1 MNSMGQQYTFWNLIN
16 DYKIVVPKIQ
26 RDYVQGRENKT
37 VEKNREEFVE
47 ELIDSLSGNKPM
59 SLNFVYGTI
68 HGNEFIPIDGQ
79 QRLTTLF
86 LLHLYVFAK
95 KGNKDEIEVLQK
107 KFSYQTRYT
116 TNRFL
121 EKLSEE
127 LPKMLNPFDRNDN
140 LTDIIRDSGW
150 YVTSWDNDPNIRSC
164 LVMLQTIHKTCNK
177 KLVDKNDGIS
187 EFFNLLIGIDC
198 PITFMWLQLDKSFGS
213 DNQLYIRMNSRG
225 KQLTDFENFKAE
237 LYEKILKKEESDGDG
252 KINDFKKNIDGDWY
266 SLFWDAE
273 LCRKTSNKNQDT
285 PVKNKDEENIE
296 KRATLV
302 DRLLQHIFH
311 WTIVSLICKDTDDLT
326 SSSKNSTKEFE
337 RRLYSDLQPG
347 CEIER
352 VYIQEYIDLY
362 QNWENY
368 EEKDDIEKEERERR
382 EKKRVAAFFNNI
394 IEDFACTLSFLSE
407 LKREEPK
414 KIFRFIINDIFQIN
428 YGKKDS
434 INFTIRQYSARVLL
448 YSITKFV
455 KDYKMNEKNDKIEAF
470 KSWYRVV
477 LNLVST
483 QEIDSPEDFQSAVK
497 ALEGCDFNRDYNDI
511 DESIKCWLKKLL
523 KEWEDNSQMKRAF
536 RPAQVGEE
544 ILKLQ
549 LIEDDDWRGAIS
561 QAENT
566 NFDSENTNFDSDDG
580 YKPRDYFRGQ
590 IGFLLHMAGVNEGN
604 LKNLNQDQLND
615 FKYYSKAVRG
625 IFDERKYWEK
635 KDDAKKEDPDKLT
648 GKCDTYINLLQAADC
663 KKYSFDNLFHRAML
677 AHKNYWV
684 DAPGNN
690 IKTFFVYNES
700 HNNYDWRGAFR
711 QKDDKVKAW
720 GTAVDCLKDLLDN
733 YKPKNSDKYSQKY
746 KFDFDDFKDYLVD
759 RIGKWLAG
767 QIGNSNVNET
777 AKERR
782 LRNLL
787 IREPNCFKY
796 IRNNY
801 YVYWDDENQLSK
813 YLLMQLKRQRDGSII
828 NITNELT
835 KGQTP

>member
-1 MNSMGQQYTFWNLIN
+1 MGQQYTFWNLIN

-68 HGNEFIPIDGQ
+68 HGDEFIPIDGQ

-86 LLHLYVFAK
+86 LLHLYLFAK

-127 LPKMLNPFDRNDN
+127 LPEMLNPSDRNDN
-140 LTDIIRDSGW
+140 LTGIIRDSGW
-150 YVTSWDNDPNIRSC
+150 YVTPWDNDPNICSC
-164 LVMLQTIHKTCNK
+164 LVMLQTIHETCNDI
-177 KLVDKNDGIS
+177 LANNNDGIS
-187 EFFNLLIGIDC
+187 KFFNLLTSVDC

-237 LYEKILKKEESDGDG
+237 LYEKILKSNGDEEKDQII
-252 KINDFKKNIDGDWY
+252 KDFKKNIDGDWY

-273 LCRKTSNKNQDT
+273 LCRETSNKNQDT
-285 PVKNKDEENIE
+285 LVKNKDEENIE
-296 KRATLV
+296 KRATLI

-311 WTIVSLICKDTDDLT
+311 WTIVSAICAYKDAVILT
-326 SSSKNSTKEFE
+326 SASKNATKEFVKS
-337 RRLYSDLQPG
+337 LYSDLQPG

-368 EEKDDIEKEERERR
+368 EEKDDLEKEERERR
-382 EKKRVAAFFNNI
+382 EKERVAAFFNNI
-394 IEDFACTLSFLSE
+394 IKDFACTLSFLSE
-407 LKREEPK
+407 IKREEPK

-455 KDYKMNEKNDKIEAF
+455 KDYKMNDKIKAF

-536 RPAQVGEE
+536 RSAQVKEE
-544 ILKLQ
+544 ILKLE
-549 LIEDDDWRGAIS
+549 LVKNCNWESDIRD
-561 QAENT
+561 AENT
-566 NFDSENTNFDSDDG
+566 NFDQKYE
-580 YKPRDYFRGQ
+580 PRDYFRGQ

-604 LKNLNQDQLND
+604 LKNLNQDQLKD
-615 FKYYSKAVRG
+615 FKYYSKAVRE

-635 KDDAKKEDPDKLT
+635 KDDTKKEDPDKLT
-648 GKCDTYINLLQAADC
+648 GKCDTYKNLLKAADC

-677 AHKNYWV
+677 AHENYWV
-684 DAPGNN
+684 GAPGNN
-690 IKTFFVYNES
+690 IKTFFVYNEY

-711 QKDDKVKAW
+711 QKDDKNKTW
-720 GTAVDCLKDLLDN
+720 GTAVGCLKDLLDN
-733 YKPKNSDKYSQKY
+733 YTPKNPDKYNQKY
-746 KFDFDDFKDYLVD
+746 EFNFEHFKDYLVE
-759 RIGKWLAG
+759 RIKNWPAG

-777 AKERR
+777 AEER

-801 YVYWDDENQLSK
+801 YIYWNDTEQE
-813 YLLMQLKRQRDGSII
+813 YLLMSLKRFRKDSFIDI
-828 NITNELT
+828 KKELQ
-835 KGQTP
+835 GQTP

>member
-47 ELIDSLSGNKPM
+47 ELIGSLSGNKPM

-127 LPKMLNPFDRNDN
+127 LPEMLNPSDRNDN

-150 YVTSWDNDPNIRSC
+150 YVTPWDNDPNIRSC
-164 LVMLQTIHKTCNK
+164 LVMLQTIHETCNDI
-177 KLVDKNDGIS
+177 LANNNDGIS
-187 EFFNLLIGIDC
+187 KFFNLLTSVDC
-198 PITFMWLQLDKSFGS
+198 PITFMWLQLPSSFGS

-237 LYEKILKKEESDGDG
+237 LYEKILKSDENDSAG

-273 LCRKTSNKNQDT
+273 LCRETSNKNQDT
-285 PVKNKDEENIE
+285 LVKNKDEENIE

-311 WTIVSLICKDTDDLT
+311 WTIVSAICAYKDAVILT
-326 SSSKNSTKEFE
+326 SASKNATKEFVKS
-337 RRLYSDLQPG
+337 LYSDLQPG

-368 EEKDDIEKEERERR
+368 EEKDDLKKEERERR
-382 EKKRVAAFFNNI
+382 EKERVAAFFNNI
-394 IEDFACTLSFLSE
+394 IKDFACTLSFLSE

-455 KDYKMNEKNDKIEAF
+455 KDYKMNDKIKAF

-497 ALEGCDFNRDYNDI
+497 ALEGCDFNRDSNDI
-511 DESIKCWLKKLL
+511 DESIKCWLKELL
-523 KEWEDNSQMKRAF
+523 KKWEDNFQMKRAF
-536 RPAQVGEE
+536 RPAQVEEE

-549 LIEDDDWRGAIS
+549 LIDDWRVAIS
-561 QAENT
+561 QA
-566 NFDSENTNFDSDDG
+566 ENTNFDSDDG

-604 LKNLNQDQLND
+604 LKNLNQDQLKD
-615 FKYYSKAVRG
+615 FKYYSKAVRE
-625 IFDERKYWEK
+625 IFYEQNYKNDEEN
-635 KDDAKKEDPDKLT
+635 DEITGDPE
-648 GKCDTYINLLQAADC
+648 NLGDI
-663 KKYSFDNLFHRAML
+663 KSTKGFSFDNIFHRAML
-677 AHKNYWV
+677 NYGNYWV
-684 DAPGNN
+684 NAPGNN

-711 QKDDKVKAW
+711 QKDNGEW
-720 GTAVDCLKDLLDN
+720 GNAVDCLMRLLNQYRDN
-733 YKPKNSDKYSQKY
+733 FPNKTDFIFDSFNEWLKKKGFETEINGLSLKRDPEDK
-746 KFDFDDFKDYLVD
+746 
-759 RIGKWLAG
+759 
-767 QIGNSNVNET
+767 
-777 AKERR
+777 
-782 LRNLL
+782 LRELL
-787 IREPNCFKY
+787 LEQPNWFKY

-801 YVYWDDENQLSK
+801 YIYWDNKDQSPE
-813 YLLMQLKRQRDGSII
+813 YLLMRLKRKRDGSII

>member
-1 MNSMGQQYTFWNLIN
+1 MSSIGKQDTFWNLIN
-16 DYKIVVPKIQ
+16 EYKIVVPKIQ

-37 VEKNREEFVE
+37 VEKNREEFVK
-47 ELIDSLSGNKPM
+47 ELIGSLAENKPM

-68 HGNEFIPIDGQ
+68 QNSNEFIPIDGQ

-127 LPKMLNPFDRNDN
+127 LPEMLNLSDRNNN

-150 YVTSWDNDPNIRSC
+150 YVTPWDNDPNIRSC
-164 LVMLQTIHKTCNK
+164 LVMLQTIHETCNDI
-177 KLVDKNDGIS
+177 LANNNDGIS
-187 EFFNLLIGIDC
+187 KFFNLLTGVDC
-198 PITFMWLQLDKSFGS
+198 PITFMWLQLSSSFGS

-237 LYEKILKKEESDGDG
+237 LYEKILKSDENDSAE

-266 SLFWDAE
+266 SLFWHAK
-273 LCRKTSNKNQDT
+273 LCRDTSNKNQDANG
-285 PVKNKDEENIE
+285 KNKDEEDIE
-296 KRATLV
+296 KRATLI

-311 WTIVSLICKDTDDLT
+311 WTIVSAICAYKDAVILT
-326 SSSKNSTKEFE
+326 SASKNSTKEFE

-368 EEKDDIEKEERERR
+368 EEKDDLEKEERERR
-382 EKKRVAAFFNNI
+382 EKERKAAFSKNI
-394 IEDFACTLSFLSE
+394 IEDFAYTLTFLSE
-407 LKREEPK
+407 LKREEAE

-455 KDYKMNEKNDKIEAF
+455 KDYKMNDKIKAF

-497 ALEGCDFNRDYNDI
+497 ALESCDFNRDSNDI
-511 DESIKCWLKKLL
+511 DESIKCWLKELL
-523 KEWEDNSQMKRAF
+523 KKREDNFQMKRAF
-536 RPAQVGEE
+536 RPAQVEEE
-544 ILKLQ
+544 ILKLN
-549 LIEDDDWRGAIS
+549 LIKEGKSNRIDWESAIRN
-561 QAENT
+561 AEKT
-566 NFDSENTNFDSDDG
+566 NFDQG
-580 YKPRDYFRGQ
+580 YQERDYFRGQ
-590 IGFLLHMAGVNEGN
+590 IGFLLHMAGVEMTSIAELNSEN
-604 LKNLNQDQLND
+604 LQN
-615 FKYYSKAVRG
+615 FKYYSEAVQC
-625 IFDERKYWEK
+625 IFDYNNYWNDWKSDEITNK
-635 KDDAKKEDPDKLT
+635 PTTVDEIKSAEE
-648 GKCDTYINLLQAADC
+648 C
-663 KKYSFDNLFHRAML
+663 SFDNIFHRAML
-677 AHKNYWV
+677 NHGNYWV
-684 DAPGNN
+684 NAPGNN

-711 QKDDKVKAW
+711 QHLADDQKGKPQPDDGWGVAVGCLKNLLDTYSPFGKYDQKYVFDFSGFKNWLEKLLADNQKCYKYSD
-720 GTAVDCLKDLLDN
+720 GTAEGNLLDLLIH
-733 YKPKNSDKYSQKY
+733 K
-746 KFDFDDFKDYLVD
+746 
-759 RIGKWLAG
+759 
-767 QIGNSNVNET
+767 
-777 AKERR
+777 
-782 LRNLL
+782 
-787 IREPNCFKY
+787 PNCFKY

-801 YVYWDDENQLSK
+801 YIYWNDTKQE
-813 YLLMQLKRQRDGSII
+813 YLLMSLKRFRKDSFIDI
-828 NITNELT
+828 KKELQ
-835 KGQTP
+835 GQTP

>member
-1 MNSMGQQYTFWNLIN
+1 MGQQYTFWNLIN
-16 DYKIVVPKIQ
+16 NYKIVVPKIQ
-26 RDYVQGRENKT
+26 RDYVQGRENDIVK
-37 VEKNREEFVE
+37 ENREEFVE
-47 ELIDSLSGNKPM
+47 ELIGSLSGHKPM

-86 LLHLYVFAK
+86 LLHLYLFAK

-127 LPKMLNPFDRNDN
+127 LPEMLNPSDRNNN

-150 YVTSWDNDPNIRSC
+150 YVTPWDNDPNIRSC
-164 LVMLQTIHKTCNK
+164 LVMLQTIHETCNDI
-177 KLVDKNDGIS
+177 LANNNDGIS
-187 EFFNLLIGIDC
+187 KFFNLLTSVDC

-237 LYEKILKKEESDGDG
+237 LYEKILKSNGDEEKDQII
-252 KINDFKKNIDGDWY
+252 KDFKKNIDGDWY

-273 LCRKTSNKNQDT
+273 LCRETSNKNQDT
-285 PVKNKDEENIE
+285 LVKNKDEENIE
-296 KRATLV
+296 KRATLI

-311 WTIVSLICKDTDDLT
+311 WTIVNAICAYKDAVILT
-326 SSSKNSTKEFE
+326 SASKNSTKEFE

-368 EEKDDIEKEERERR
+368 EEKDDLEKEERERR
-382 EKKRVAAFFNNI
+382 EKERKAAFSKNI
-394 IEDFACTLSFLSE
+394 IEDFAYTLTFLSE
-407 LKREEPK
+407 LKREEAE

-448 YSITKFV
+448 YSITKFA
-455 KDYKMNEKNDKIEAF
+455 KDYKMDEKNDKIKAF
-470 KSWYRVV
+470 KSWYRVA
-477 LNLVST
+477 LNLAST
-483 QEIDSPEDFQSAVK
+483 KEIDSPEDFQKAVR
-497 ALEGCDFNRDYNDI
+497 AIEEWNDNTADWLESEKVKG
-511 DESIKCWLKKLL
+511 
-523 KEWEDNSQMKRAF
+523 AF
-536 RPAQVGEE
+536 RSAQVKEEILKEE
-544 ILKLQ
+544 ILKLAENDNWE
-549 LIEDDDWRGAIS
+549 IAIRN
-561 QAENT
+561 AENT
-566 NFDSENTNFDSDDG
+566 NFDDG

-590 IGFLLHMAGVNEGN
+590 IGFLLHMAGVEAH
-604 LKNLNQDQLND
+604 LNDLDQKQLNN
-615 FKYYSKAVRG
+615 FVYYSKAVRS
-625 IFDERKYWEK
+625 IFNYDNYWNDWKSDEITK
-635 KDDAKKEDPDKLT
+635 KPTTVDEIKSAEE
-648 GKCDTYINLLQAADC
+648 C
-663 KKYSFDNLFHRAML
+663 SFDNLFHRAML
-677 AHKNYWV
+677 IYGNYWV
-684 DAPGNN
+684 NAPGNN

-711 QKDDKVKAW
+711 QHLADDQEGKPQPDDGWGVAVGCIKNLLDAYSPFDKYDQKYVFDFSGFKNW
-720 GTAVDCLKDLLDN
+720 LEKLLADNQKCYKYSDGTA
-733 YKPKNSDKYSQKY
+733 
-746 KFDFDDFKDYLVD
+746 
-759 RIGKWLAG
+759 
-767 QIGNSNVNET
+767 E
-777 AKERR
+777 ER
-782 LRNLL
+782 LRDLL

-801 YVYWDDENQLSK
+801 YVYWGDKDQPPK
-813 YLLMQLKRQRDGSII
+813 YLLMQLKRQRAGSII

>member
-1 MNSMGQQYTFWNLIN
+1 MSQQYTFWNLIN

-26 RDYVQGRENKT
+26 RDYVQGRENKI

-47 ELIDSLSGNKPM
+47 ELIGSLFGNKPM

-95 KGNKDEIEVLQK
+95 KGNKDKIEVLQK

-127 LPKMLNPFDRNDN
+127 LPKMLNPSDRNDN

-150 YVTSWDNDPNIRSC
+150 YVTPWDNDPNIRSC

-213 DNQLYIRMNSRG
+213 DNKLYIRMNSRG

-237 LYEKILKKEESDGDG
+237 LYEKILKSDENDSAR

-273 LCRKTSNKNQDT
+273 LCRETSNKNQDT
-285 PVKNKDEENIE
+285 LVKNKDEENIE

-326 SSSKNSTKEFE
+326 SASKNSTKEFE

-352 VYIQEYIDLY
+352 VYIQEYLELY
-362 QNWENY
+362 QNWKGNED
-368 EEKDDIEKEERERR
+368 KDDLENEERERR
-382 EKKRVAAFFNNI
+382 EKERVAAFFNNI
-394 IEDFACTLSFLSE
+394 IKDFACTLSFLSE

-434 INFTIRQYSARVLL
+434 SNFTIRQYSARVLL

-455 KDYKMNEKNDKIEAF
+455 KDYKMNDKIKAF

-483 QEIDSPEDFQSAVK
+483 QEIDSPEDFQSAIK
-497 ALEGCDFNRDYNDI
+497 ALECCDFNKGSNDI
-511 DESIKCWLKKLL
+511 DESIKCWLKELL
-523 KEWEDNSQMKRAF
+523 KEWESNSQIKRAF
-536 RPAQVGEE
+536 RSAQVEEE

-549 LIEDDDWRGAIS
+549 LIEDNDWRVAIS

-566 NFDSENTNFDSDDG
+566 NFDFDDG

-590 IGFLLHMAGVNEGN
+590 IGFLLHMAGVEEGN
-604 LKNLNQDQLND
+604 LINLDQVQLKN
-615 FKYYSKAVRG
+615 FVYYSKAVQN
-625 IFDERKYWEK
+625 IFDEENYRA
-635 KDDAKKEDPDKLT
+635 DFSAKKDPDKL
-648 GKCDTYINLLQAADC
+648 KDNCDSYEKLLNAGEC
-663 KKYSFDNLFHRAML
+663 TIYSFDNLFHRAML

-711 QKDDKVKAW
+711 QKDDKDKTW
-720 GTAVDCLKDLLDN
+720 GTAVDCLKDLLEN
-733 YKPKNSDKYSQKY
+733 YIKNSDKYNQKD
-746 KFDFDDFKDYLVD
+746 KFCFDDFKDYLVD
-759 RIGKWLAG
+759 RIKNWLDSQKG
-767 QIGNSNVNET
+767 DLNVNET
-777 AKERR
+777 AKER
-782 LRNLL
+782 LRDLL

-801 YVYWDDENQLSK
+801 YVYWDNENQSPK
-813 YLLMQLKRQRDGSII
+813 YLLMQLKRQRDDSTIDIAG
-828 NITNELT
+828 ELKDKHHERT
-835 KGQTP
+835 

>member
-1 MNSMGQQYTFWNLIN
+1 MSSIGKQDTFWNLIN
-16 DYKIVVPKIQ
+16 EYKIVVPKIQ

-37 VEKNREEFVE
+37 IEKNREEFVK
-47 ELIDSLSGNKPM
+47 ELIGSLAENKPI

-68 HGNEFIPIDGQ
+68 QDSNEFIPIDGQ

-95 KGNKDEIEVLQK
+95 KGNKDKIEVLQK

-127 LPKMLNPFDRNDN
+127 LPEMLNPSDRNNN

-150 YVTSWDNDPNIRSC
+150 YVTPWDNDPNIRSC
-164 LVMLQTIHKTCNK
+164 LVMLQTIHETCNDI
-177 KLVDKNDGIS
+177 LANNNDGIS
-187 EFFNLLIGIDC
+187 EFFNLLTRVDC
-198 PITFMWLQLDKSFGS
+198 PITFMWLRLSSSFGS

-237 LYEKILKKEESDGDG
+237 LYEKILKSNGDEEKDQII
-252 KINDFKKNIDGDWY
+252 KDFKKNIDGDWY

-273 LCRKTSNKNQDT
+273 LCRETSNKNQDT
-285 PVKNKDEENIE
+285 LVKNKDGENIE
-296 KRATLV
+296 KRATLI

-311 WTIVSLICKDTDDLT
+311 WTIVSAICTYKDAVILT
-326 SSSKNSTKEFE
+326 SASKNSTKEFE

-368 EEKDDIEKEERERR
+368 EEKDDLEKEERERR
-382 EKKRVAAFFNNI
+382 EKERKAAFSKNI
-394 IEDFACTLSFLSE
+394 IEDFAYTLTFLSE
-407 LKREEPK
+407 LKREEAE

-455 KDYKMNEKNDKIEAF
+455 KDYKMDEKNDKIKAF

-483 QEIDSPEDFQSAVK
+483 QEIDSPEDFQKAVR
-497 ALEGCDFNRDYNDI
+497 AIEEWNDNTA
-511 DESIKCWLKKLL
+511 DWLKSEKV
-523 KEWEDNSQMKRAF
+523 KGAF
-536 RPAQVGEE
+536 RSAQVKEEILKEE
-544 ILKLQ
+544 ILKLAENDNWE
-549 LIEDDDWRGAIS
+549 IAIRN
-561 QAENT
+561 AENT
-566 NFDSENTNFDSDDG
+566 NFDDG

-590 IGFLLHMAGVNEGN
+590 IGFLLYMAGVGEDLN
-604 LKNLNQDQLND
+604 NLNQFLTK
-615 FKYYSKAVRG
+615 FVYYSKAVQS
-625 IFDERKYWEK
+625 IFDEENYWA
-635 KDDAKKEDPDKLT
+635 DFSAKKDPDKL
-648 GKCDTYINLLQAADC
+648 KDNCNSYEKLLNAGERTI
-663 KKYSFDNLFHRAML
+663 YSFDNFFHRAML
-677 AHKNYWV
+677 ACENYWV
-684 DAPGNN
+684 NAPGNN

-711 QKDDKVKAW
+711 QKDDEGKTW
-720 GTAVDCLKDLLDN
+720 GTAVDCLKYLLDN
-733 YKPKNSDKYSQKY
+733 YKPKNSDKYNQKY
-746 KFDFDDFKDYLVD
+746 EFNFEHFKDYLVE
-759 RIGKWLAG
+759 RIEAWSAE
-767 QIGNSNVNET
+767 QRGNPNVNGT
-777 AKERR
+777 AEER
-782 LRNLL
+782 LRDLL

-801 YVYWDDENQLSK
+801 YVYWDDGNQSSK
-813 YLLMQLKRQRDGSII
+813 CLLMQLKRQRNDSTIELRDELKDKHH
-828 NITNELT
+828 ELT
-835 KGQTP
+835 

>member
-1 MNSMGQQYTFWNLIN
+1 MSSIGKQDTFWNLIKE
-16 DYKIVVPKIQ
+16 YKIVVPKIQ

-37 VEKNREEFVE
+37 VEKNREEFVK
-47 ELIDSLSGNKPM
+47 ELIGSLAENKPM

-68 HGNEFIPIDGQ
+68 QDSNEFIPIDGQ

-127 LPKMLNPFDRNDN
+127 LPEMLNLSDRNNN

-150 YVTSWDNDPNIRSC
+150 YVTPWDNDPNIRSC
-164 LVMLQTIHKTCNK
+164 LVMLQTIHETCNDI
-177 KLVDKNDGIS
+177 LANNNDGIS
-187 EFFNLLIGIDC
+187 KFFNLLTGVDC
-198 PITFMWLQLDKSFGS
+198 PITFMWLQLSSSFGS

-237 LYEKILKKEESDGDG
+237 LYEKILKSDENDSAE

-266 SLFWDAE
+266 SLFWHAK
-273 LCRKTSNKNQDT
+273 LCRDTSNKNQDANG
-285 PVKNKDEENIE
+285 KNKDEEDIE
-296 KRATLV
+296 KRATLI

-311 WTIVSLICKDTDDLT
+311 WTTVSAICAYKDAVILT
-326 SSSKNSTKEFE
+326 SASKNSTKEFE

-368 EEKDDIEKEERERR
+368 EEKDDLEKEERERR
-382 EKKRVAAFFNNI
+382 EKERKAAFSKNI
-394 IEDFACTLSFLSE
+394 IEDFAYTLTFLSE
-407 LKREEPK
+407 LKREEAE
-414 KIFRFIINDIFQIN
+414 KIFRFIINDIFEIN

-448 YSITKFV
+448 YSITKFA
-455 KDYKMNEKNDKIEAF
+455 KDYKMDEKNDKIKAF
-470 KSWYRVV
+470 KSWYRVA
-477 LNLVST
+477 LNLAST
-483 QEIDSPEDFQSAVK
+483 KKIDSPEDFQKAVR
-497 ALEGCDFNRDYNDI
+497 AIEEWNDNTA
-511 DESIKCWLKKLL
+511 DWLKSEKV
-523 KEWEDNSQMKRAF
+523 KGAF
-536 RPAQVGEE
+536 RSAQVKEEILKEE
-544 ILKLQ
+544 ILKLAENDNWE
-549 LIEDDDWRGAIS
+549 IAIRN
-561 QAENT
+561 AENT
-566 NFDSENTNFDSDDG
+566 NFDDG

-590 IGFLLHMAGVNEGN
+590 IGFLLYMAGVGEDLN
-604 LKNLNQDQLND
+604 NLNQFLTK
-615 FKYYSKAVRG
+615 FVYYSKAVQS
-625 IFDERKYWEK
+625 IFDEENYCA
-635 KDDAKKEDPDKLT
+635 DFSAKKDPDKL
-648 GKCDTYINLLQAADC
+648 KDNCNSYEQLLNAGERTI
-663 KKYSFDNLFHRAML
+663 YSFDNLFHRAML
-677 AHKNYWV
+677 IYGNYWV
-684 DAPGNN
+684 NAPGNN

-711 QKDDKVKAW
+711 QHLADDQKGKPQTNGDGWGEVVK
-720 GTAVDCLKDLLDN
+720 CLKQLLDDYHSRN
-733 YKPKNSDKYSQKY
+733 DE
-746 KFDFDDFKDYLVD
+746 FDFARFKSCLAD
-759 RIGKWLAG
+759 RLK
-767 QIGNSNVNET
+767 SFPNVSGGT
-777 AKERR
+777 PKEK
-782 LRNLL
+782 LCAIL
-787 IREPNCFKY
+787 ITNPNCFKY

-801 YVYWDDENQLSK
+801 YIYWDDKDQSPE
-813 YLLMQLKRQRDGSII
+813 YLLMRLKRKREGSII

>member
-16 DYKIVVPKIQ
+16 NYKIVVPKIQ
-26 RDYVQGRENKT
+26 RDYVQGRENDIVK
-37 VEKNREEFVE
+37 KNREEFVE
-47 ELIDSLSGNKPM
+47 ELIGSLSGNKPM

-86 LLHLYVFAK
+86 LLHLYLFAK

-127 LPKMLNPFDRNDN
+127 LPEMLNPSDRNNN

-150 YVTSWDNDPNIRSC
+150 YVMPWDNDPNIRSC
-164 LVMLQTIHKTCNK
+164 LVMLQTIHETCNDI
-177 KLVDKNDGIS
+177 LANNNDGIS
-187 EFFNLLIGIDC
+187 KFFNLLTSVDC

-237 LYEKILKKEESDGDG
+237 LYEKILKSNGDEEKDQII
-252 KINDFKKNIDGDWY
+252 KDFKKNIDGDWY

-273 LCRKTSNKNQDT
+273 LCRETSNKNQDT
-285 PVKNKDEENIE
+285 LVKNKDEENIE
-296 KRATLV
+296 KRATLI

-311 WTIVSLICKDTDDLT
+311 WTIVSAICAYKDAVILT
-326 SSSKNSTKEFE
+326 TASKNSTKEFE

-368 EEKDDIEKEERERR
+368 EEKDDLEKEERERR
-382 EKKRVAAFFNNI
+382 EKERKAAFSKNI
-394 IEDFACTLSFLSE
+394 IEDFSYTLTFLSE
-407 LKREEPK
+407 LKREEAE

-428 YGKKDS
+428 YGKKNS
-434 INFTIRQYSARVLL
+434 INFTITQYSARVLL
-448 YSITKFV
+448 YAITKFA
-455 KDYKMNEKNDKIEAF
+455 KDYKDNKAEEKNDKNEAF
-470 KSWYRVV
+470 KSWYRVI

-483 QEIDSPEDFQSAVK
+483 TEIDSPEDLQKAVR
-497 ALEGCDFNRDYNDI
+497 AIEEWDNNTED
-511 DESIKCWLKKLL
+511 WLKSEKV
-523 KEWEDNSQMKRAF
+523 KGAF
-536 RPAQVGEE
+536 RSAQVKEEILKEE
-544 ILKLQ
+544 ILKLAENDNWE
-549 LIEDDDWRGAIS
+549 IAIRN
-561 QAENT
+561 AENT
-566 NFDSENTNFDSDDG
+566 NFDDG

-590 IGFLLHMAGVNEGN
+590 IGFLLHMAGVEAH
-604 LKNLNQDQLND
+604 LNDLDQKQLNN
-615 FKYYSKAVRG
+615 FVYYSKAVRS
-625 IFDERKYWEK
+625 IFNYDNYWNDWKSDEITK
-635 KDDAKKEDPDKLT
+635 KPTTVDEIKSAEE
-648 GKCDTYINLLQAADC
+648 C
-663 KKYSFDNLFHRAML
+663 SFDNLFHRAML
-677 AHKNYWV
+677 IYKNYWV
-684 DAPGNN
+684 NAPGNN

-711 QKDDKVKAW
+711 QKDDGKW
-720 GTAVDCLKDLLDN
+720 GTAVGCLKDLLDN
-733 YKPKNSDKYSQKY
+733 YTPKNPDKYNQKY
-746 KFDFDDFKDYLVD
+746 EFNFEHFKDYLVE
-759 RIGKWLAG
+759 RIKNWPAG

-777 AKERR
+777 AEERLRNR

-801 YVYWDDENQLSK
+801 YVYWGDKDQPPK
-813 YLLMQLKRQRDGSII
+813 YLLMQLKRQRAGSII

>member
-1 MNSMGQQYTFWNLIN
+1 MGQQYTFWNLIN

-523 KEWEDNSQMKRAF
+523 KEWEDNSQMKRTF

>member
-1 MNSMGQQYTFWNLIN
+1 
-16 DYKIVVPKIQ
+16 
-26 RDYVQGRENKT
+26 
-37 VEKNREEFVE
+37 
-47 ELIDSLSGNKPM
+47 
-59 SLNFVYGTI
+59 
-68 HGNEFIPIDGQ
+68 
-79 QRLTTLF
+79 
-86 LLHLYVFAK
+86 
-95 KGNKDEIEVLQK
+95 
-107 KFSYQTRYT
+107 
-116 TNRFL
+116 
-121 EKLSEE
+121 
-127 LPKMLNPFDRNDN
+127 
-140 LTDIIRDSGW
+140 
-150 YVTSWDNDPNIRSC
+150 
-164 LVMLQTIHKTCNK
+164 
-177 KLVDKNDGIS
+177 
-187 EFFNLLIGIDC
+187 
-198 PITFMWLQLDKSFGS
+198 
-213 DNQLYIRMNSRG
+213 MNSRG

-237 LYEKILKKEESDGDG
+237 LYEKILKSDENDSAG

-285 PVKNKDEENIE
+285 LVKNKDEENIE

-311 WTIVSLICKDTDDLT
+311 WTIVSAICAYKDAVILT
-326 SSSKNSTKEFE
+326 SASKNATKEFVKS
-337 RRLYSDLQPG
+337 LYSDLQPG

-455 KDYKMNEKNDKIEAF
+455 KDYKMNDKIKAF

-536 RPAQVGEE
+536 RSAQVKEE
-544 ILKLQ
+544 ILKLE
-549 LIEDDDWRGAIS
+549 LVKNCNWESDIRD
-561 QAENT
+561 AENT
-566 NFDSENTNFDSDDG
+566 NFDQKYE
-580 YKPRDYFRGQ
+580 PRDYFRGQ

-604 LKNLNQDQLND
+604 LKNLNQDQLKD
-615 FKYYSKAVRG
+615 FKYYSKAVRE

-635 KDDAKKEDPDKLT
+635 KDDTKKEDPDKLT
-648 GKCDTYINLLQAADC
+648 GKCDTYKNLLKAADC

-677 AHKNYWV
+677 ACENYWV
-684 DAPGNN
+684 GAPGNN
-690 IKTFFVYNES
+690 IKTFFVYNEY

-711 QKDDKVKAW
+711 QKDDKNKTW
-720 GTAVDCLKDLLDN
+720 GTAVGCLKDLLDN
-733 YKPKNSDKYSQKY
+733 YTPKNPDKYNQKY
-746 KFDFDDFKDYLVD
+746 EFNFEHFKDYLVG
-759 RIGKWLAG
+759 RIEAWPAG

-777 AKERR
+777 AKKR

-801 YVYWDDENQLSK
+801 YIYWNDTEQE
-813 YLLMQLKRQRDGSII
+813 YLLMSLKRFRKDSFIDI
-828 NITNELT
+828 KKELQ
-835 KGQTP
+835 GQTP

>member
-150 YVTSWDNDPNIRSC
+150 YVTPWDNDPNIRSC

-455 KDYKMNEKNDKIEAF
+455 KDYKMNDKIKAF

-523 KEWEDNSQMKRAF
+523 KEWEDNSQMKRTF
-536 RPAQVGEE
+536 RPAQVEEE

-549 LIEDDDWRGAIS
+549 LIDDWRVAIS
-561 QAENT
+561 QA
-566 NFDSENTNFDSDDG
+566 ENTNFDSDDG

-604 LKNLNQDQLND
+604 LKNLNQDQLKD
-615 FKYYSKAVRG
+615 FKYYSKAVRE

-635 KDDAKKEDPDKLT
+635 KDDTKKEDPDKLT
-648 GKCDTYINLLQAADC
+648 GKCDTYKNLLKAADC

-677 AHKNYWV
+677 AHENYWV
-684 DAPGNN
+684 GAPGNN

-711 QKDDKVKAW
+711 QKDDKNKTW

-733 YKPKNSDKYSQKY
+733 YIPKNPDKYNQKY
-746 KFDFDDFKDYLVD
+746 EFNFEHFKDYLVG
-759 RIGKWLAG
+759 RIEAWPAG

-777 AKERR
+777 AKKR

-801 YVYWDDENQLSK
+801 YVYWDDENQSSK